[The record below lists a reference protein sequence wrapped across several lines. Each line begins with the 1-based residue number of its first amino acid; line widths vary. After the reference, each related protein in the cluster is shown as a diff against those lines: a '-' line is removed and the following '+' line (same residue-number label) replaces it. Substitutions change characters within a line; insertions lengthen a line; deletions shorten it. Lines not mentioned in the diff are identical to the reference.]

1 MMEYQ
6 STRNPDLHATAAQA
20 VLQGLAP
27 DGGLYTMPSL
37 AEIKLD
43 WQALLPLDTLSMAR
57 EILSALLPS
66 FDKKEMDAL
75 VHAAY
80 ANKFETPDLTP
91 TVAVGDDAVLEL
103 FRGPTSAFKDVALS
117 MLPRLMTAARE
128 KCGVSDEILILTA
141 CPPPTPSISAVWHR
155 RWCTISAPTPIFAA
169 RAASKRATRWISPY
183 PPATSVTFWRAISPV
198 SWGFPWDGWSAPAT
212 PTTC

>member
-6 STRNPDLHATAAQA
+6 STRNPELHATAAQA

-37 AEIKLD
+37 AQVKLD
-43 WQALLPLDTLSMAR
+43 WQAVLQLDTLSMAR
-57 EILSALLPS
+57 EILAALLPS
-66 FDKKEMDAL
+66 YDKEEMNKL

-80 ANKFETPDLTP
+80 AGKFETSDLTP
-91 TVAVGDDAVLEL
+91 TVSVGEDAVLEL

-128 KCGVSDEILILTA
+128 KCGVEDEILILTA
-141 CPPPTPSISAVWHR
+141 TSGDTGKAAMAGFPGCARARRSSCSIPMAA
-155 RWCTISAPTPIFAA
+155 SAPCSSGRWKASWAA
-169 RAASKRATRWISPY
+169 TCACAPSG
-183 PPATSVTFWRAISPV
+183 ATSTMPR
-198 SWGFPWDGWSAPAT
+198 PA
-212 PTTC
+212 